1 MNELI
6 RTLAAFGRPFPPE
19 LREIYLRLEKDP
31 KHPRGP
37 SGVATGSAG
46 PLGRGAE
53 LTDRRGELRLPGLLG
68 GSFHRLGQAGDAPS
82 ADAARGAC

>member
-1 MNELI
+1 MDELI

-37 SGVATGSAG
+37 QRSCN
-46 PLGRGAE
+46 GR
-53 LTDRRGELRLPGLLG
+53 RR
-68 GSFHRLGQAGDAPS
+68 HRQ
-82 ADAARGAC
+82 R